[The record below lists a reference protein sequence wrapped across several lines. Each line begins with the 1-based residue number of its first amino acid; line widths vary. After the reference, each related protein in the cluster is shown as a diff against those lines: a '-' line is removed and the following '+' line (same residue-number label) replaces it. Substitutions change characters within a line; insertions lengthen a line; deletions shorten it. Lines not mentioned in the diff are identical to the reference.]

1 MLPEWFVCFRVMY
14 HLLFVDETAFLIV
27 AVVHGDPVAFTEVAD
42 FRQPAAF
49 VVLPL
54 FRRFVVHRAVRQ
66 AVSIIVMP
74 HRDEVFVLTAHHFP
88 CQVIV
93 ILLRSPVKAGLLR
106 QTVEKVIREAG
117 VAAVLIRQLRHAS
130 GGIVLHPAGQAALCD
145 RENMA
150 PGIKRGF
157 SAAAV
162 RTRHCRQVAGLTVFI
177 VRFAACRIS
186 LADKPAPGIVSA
198 ILAETVFLINGC
210 DLPETVIV
218 IAGFIPRTVGEAQQL
233 PVAAPHHLLFAA
245 GGVFAGGRV
254 FTVRVII
261 HIAGDAPLTGSQPR
275 QAAILIVFVLIP

>member
-1 MLPEWFVCFRVMY
+1 MMPERFVRFRVMH
-14 HLLFVDETAFLIV
+14 HLLLTNEPAFIII

-130 GGIVLHPAGQAALCD
+130 GGVVCYLPRQAACGDTDRSAARIVLCF
-145 RENMA
+145 R
-150 PGIKRGF
+150 
-157 SAAAV
+157 AAAV
-162 RTRHCRQVAGLTVFI
+162 RGNHCRQVSGVTVFI
-177 VRFAACRIS
+177 AGLAACRIS

-198 ILAETVFLINGC
+198 ILAETVFLMNGR

-218 IAGFIPRTVGEAQQL
+218 IAGFIPGTVGEAQQL
-233 PVAAPHHLLFAA
+233 PVAAPCHLLFAA
-245 GGVFAGGRV
+245 GGIFTGAGG
-254 FTVRVII
+254 FTVRVSI

-275 QAAILIVFVLIP
+275 QAAILIVFLLLP